1 MANENSADPRSP
13 ETKTPVAQALGVFVI
28 GRQ

>member
-1 MANENSADPRSP
+1 MANKNVADQRRP
-13 ETKTPVAQALGVFVI
+13 ETKTPAARAMGVFVI